1 MQLDARNR
9 NVTWALGFVHRKHH
23 VFIIPF
29 YKSVDCTHMENY
41 ISCLTDIVIKVSL
54 YINNT
59 RVARVELK

>member
-1 MQLDARNR
+1 MQLDTRNR
-9 NVTWALGFVHRKHH
+9 NVMWALGFVHRKPH

-29 YKSVDCTHMENY
+29 YKSVDYTHMKSY

-54 YINNT
+54 YINNN